1 MTEALA
7 VEGLH
12 IRDASGNAVIEG
24 ISFAIRRGGALTL
37 IGETGSGKSL
47 VALALLGLLPSGMK
61 ATGTIALAGARP
73 FDAADGR
80 GLQAL
85 WRRHLMLVPQEPAA
99 ALDPIMRVRRQ
110 LALAG
115 LVGAKVDVAL
125 RAVDLGDED
134 GGKFGFELSGGMAQ
148 RVLVA
153 TALGTGAPVVVADEP
168 TKCLDPERV
177 GQVIGLLR
185 RLLLDGRS
193 LFVITHDRRLAQSL
207 PGQLAILHGGRIVEN
222 GRAEDVIAAPRSAF
236 GRAWMASDPAAWP
249 ACARGCD
256 RSRLALSAHGLSFAW
271 PGRPPLFRELDL
283 HLPRGAILG
292 IDGPSG
298 CGKTTLGDVLLGLR
312 RPSAGS
318 VEWAGEDIV
327 GRPDAIRPMRRR
339 YQKLHQEPA
348 AAFIPGL
355 PLRRQFEALR
365 LVVPGFDASRA
376 LPELLDRLKL
386 RHALIDR
393 RPEELS
399 GGEAQRMSLARVLA
413 LDPHVIVAD
422 EPTSRLDPVVQRET
436 MALLR
441 EQVEARGISVVMVS
455 HDASLLRAVA
465 DETISL
471 ARAPGVPA

>member
-1 MTEALA
+1 
-7 VEGLH
+7 
-12 IRDASGNAVIEG
+12 
-24 ISFAIRRGGALTL
+24 
-37 IGETGSGKSL
+37 
-47 VALALLGLLPSGMK
+47 
-61 ATGTIALAGARP
+61 
-73 FDAADGR
+73 
-80 GLQAL
+80 
-85 WRRHLMLVPQEPAA
+85 
-99 ALDPIMRVRRQ
+99 
-110 LALAG
+110 
-115 LVGAKVDVAL
+115 
-125 RAVDLGDED
+125 
-134 GGKFGFELSGGMAQ
+134 
-148 RVLVA
+148 
-153 TALGTGAPVVVADEP
+153 
-168 TKCLDPERV
+168 
-177 GQVIGLLR
+177 
-185 RLLLDGRS
+185 
-193 LFVITHDRRLAQSL
+193 
-207 PGQLAILHGGRIVEN
+207 
-222 GRAEDVIAAPRSAF
+222 
-236 GRAWMASDPAAWP
+236 
-249 ACARGCD
+249 
-256 RSRLALSAHGLSFAW
+256 
-271 PGRPPLFRELDL
+271 
-283 HLPRGAILG
+283 
-292 IDGPSG
+292 
-298 CGKTTLGDVLLGLR
+298 
-312 RPSAGS
+312 